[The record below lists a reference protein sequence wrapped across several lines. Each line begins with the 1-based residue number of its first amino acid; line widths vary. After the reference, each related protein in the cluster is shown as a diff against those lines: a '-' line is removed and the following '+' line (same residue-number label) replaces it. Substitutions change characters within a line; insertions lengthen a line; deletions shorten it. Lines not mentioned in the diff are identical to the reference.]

1 MQKTMASLNVNCCLV
16 KKKVSLLIWLHL
28 RNKKNPLNFNYI
40 DKNWEHSWSYLNT
53 LTQVTSLLQHTNV
66 KVIKTAMC
74 TVGTLLQWTQTP
86 NSKQT
91 LQGKKTGLGIRTFR
105 KLSKEKQKPKNLS
118 AARILNIYPSKI
130 CTEML
135 KWSFI
140 LHVITE
146 FRKTKKNNTLN
157 L

>member
-1 MQKTMASLNVNCCLV
+1 
-16 KKKVSLLIWLHL
+16 
-28 RNKKNPLNFNYI
+28 
-40 DKNWEHSWSYLNT
+40 
-53 LTQVTSLLQHTNV
+53 
-66 KVIKTAMC
+66 MC

-91 LQGKKTGLGIRTFR
+91 LQGKKTGFEIRTFR

-146 FRKTKKNNTLN
+146 FRKTKKKQKHTK
-157 L
+157 